1 MAAYA
6 GLAFLSFLWGSSFL
20 LIKIASRAFDPL
32 EFALA
37 RVGVA
42 AAAMLLTS
50 ALSGKVW
57 PGSRPGLWAKL
68 LALALIGQVI
78 PFLLLGKAAT
88 LTTSADMALMMGAQP
103 IFVFLFGRILGS
115 RDRWTWLAAFG
126 LALGFVGVAVAF
138 WSPGAD
144 SGAHSV
150 LGRAFALAAGIF
162 YGTGAIISGAATRE
176 IGAVRAVT
184 ASMTISTLVLTLIGL
199 MFGKLPPLATLFQTP
214 LAPMLAIGA
223 LGVFNTALAYYVYFR
238 LVNEEGPTF
247 ASLNNYIVPLIG
259 VVGGAVALAEPVAP
273 SAWAGLALVLCGVAL
288 TGRSLRPAKSALT
301 GAGRARQLETAAPSI
316 SEASHDRPFRP
327 SANQTYHICCNK
339 TEISERS
346 SLFSNHLIQ
355 LPTSIEPGGSSE
367 ERPDPRERRQRRRMV
382 QSTTNGRSF
391 AVAHRVPR
399 SEG

>member
-20 LIKIASRAFDPL
+20 LIKIASRAFDPFD
-32 EFALA
+32 FALA

-50 ALSGKVW
+50 TLSGKVW

-103 IFVFLFGRILGS
+103 IFVFLFGRFLGS
-115 RDRWTWLAAFG
+115 RDRWTWLAALG
-126 LALGFVGVAVAF
+126 LVVGFVGVGVAF

-144 SGAHSV
+144 SGAHSI
-150 LGRAFALAAGIF
+150 LGRAFALTAGVF

-184 ASMTISTLVLTLIGL
+184 ASMTISTLVLTPIVF
-199 MFGKLPPLATLFQTP
+199 MFGKSPPLATLIQIP
-214 LAPMLAIGA
+214 LAPMLAMGA

-238 LVNEEGPTF
+238 LVNEQGPTF

-259 VVGGAVALAEPVAP
+259 VVGGAVALAEPIAP
-273 SAWAGLALVLCGVAL
+273 SAWTGLALVLGGVAL
-288 TGRSLRPAKSALT
+288 TGRSL
-301 GAGRARQLETAAPSI
+301 GRAQAPQTRLAAPR
-316 SEASHDRPFRP
+316 ASA
-327 SANQTYHICCNK
+327 S
-339 TEISERS
+339 
-346 SLFSNHLIQ
+346 
-355 LPTSIEPGGSSE
+355 
-367 ERPDPRERRQRRRMV
+367 
-382 QSTTNGRSF
+382 
-391 AVAHRVPR
+391 
-399 SEG
+399 

>member
-20 LIKIASRAFDPL
+20 LIKIASRAFDPFD
-32 EFALA
+32 FALA

-50 ALSGKVW
+50 TLSGKVW

-78 PFLLLGKAAT
+78 PFLLLGKAAM

-103 IFVFLFGRILGS
+103 IFVFLFGRFLGS
-115 RDRWTWLAAFG
+115 RDRWTWLSAFG
-126 LALGFVGVAVAF
+126 LALGFLGVAVAF

-144 SGAHSV
+144 TSAHSV
-150 LGRAFALAAGIF
+150 LGRAFALASGIF
-162 YGTGAIISGAATRE
+162 YGTGAIISGAATKE

-184 ASMTISTLVLTLIGL
+184 ASLTISTFVLTLVGL
-199 MFGKLPPLATLFQTP
+199 AFGGSPPLAALFQTP
-214 LAPMLAIGA
+214 LAPLLAMGA

-259 VVGGAVALAEPVAP
+259 VVGGAVALAEPIAP

-288 TGRSLRPAKSALT
+288 TGRSLRPAKAAQARLTATRASA
-301 GAGRARQLETAAPSI
+301 S
-316 SEASHDRPFRP
+316 
-327 SANQTYHICCNK
+327 
-339 TEISERS
+339 
-346 SLFSNHLIQ
+346 
-355 LPTSIEPGGSSE
+355 
-367 ERPDPRERRQRRRMV
+367 
-382 QSTTNGRSF
+382 
-391 AVAHRVPR
+391 
-399 SEG
+399 